1 MVKTAE
7 LDELCRQQQVGEGWF
22 PSLAEAPTHALTL
35 TVPAIMRCDTVSV
48 VAPDARKANAVKG
61 CLLGPVQTA
70 CPGSQRGVRSQRVT
84 KRCPKKIKKYPPS
97 TQRTGSVV
105 SIPTRRAEAM
115 GMAIPSV
122 VGRA

>member
-70 CPGSQRGVRSQRVT
+70 CPGSILRRHPHVRFWLDLESASALPGYEKQ
-84 KRCPKKIKKYPPS
+84 
-97 TQRTGSVV
+97 
-105 SIPTRRAEAM
+105 
-115 GMAIPSV
+115 
-122 VGRA
+122 